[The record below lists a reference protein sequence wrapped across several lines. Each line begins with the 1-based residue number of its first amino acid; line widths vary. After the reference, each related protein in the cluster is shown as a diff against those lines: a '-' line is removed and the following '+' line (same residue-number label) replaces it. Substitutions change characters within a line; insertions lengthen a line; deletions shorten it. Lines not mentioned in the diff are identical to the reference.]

1 MKKMIALFLS
11 AAVTLSLAACSGST
25 ENSSGDDSI
34 ETTAD
39 ETFVKQETSA
49 NVSED
54 SYTIGFA
61 VNALDEVQSILVN
74 AFTVYAEGKG
84 AKVVVLNADSN
95 VDKQITDI
103 ESLITQGVD
112 AIVIQAVDSDA
123 VCDVAQQAMDADIPV
138 IDSIFGIN
146 TPCTL
151 HVSYDFYTY
160 ASHQGQ
166 YIRDYLEENPEEQ
179 LKIGYCWGAQ
189 GTNLTDKLYN
199 GFTETLFADNTY
211 ADRVEILVEKV
222 VDWDANKTI
231 STVEDWLQAY
241 PQMNCIVTMSDTMTM
256 AAVQAL
262 QAAGEDITAWIT
274 VGKDGSEDALESISN
289 GEMTATIYAPL
300 DTYAQELARQVLN
313 ILDGTSNPKLG
324 EEYGVSE
331 FVTIS
336 KDNASDYIQ

>member
-1 MKKMIALFLS
+1 MKKVIALFLIV
-11 AAVTLSLAACSGST
+11 ALTLSLAACSGST
-25 ENSSGDDSI
+25 EKRSGD
-34 ETTAD
+34 EAV
-39 ETFVKQETSA
+39 VKEETSTNA
-49 NVSED
+49 SED

-61 VNALDEVQSILVN
+61 VNALDEVQSILVD
-74 AFTVYAEGKG
+74 AFTEYAEGKG
-84 AKVVVLNADSN
+84 AEVVVLNADSN

-103 ESLITQGVD
+103 ESLITQEVD

-160 ASHQGQ
+160 ASYQGQ
-166 YIRDYLEENPEEQ
+166 FIRDYLEANPEVQ
-179 LKIGYCWGAQ
+179 LMIGYCWGAQ
-189 GTNLTDKLYN
+189 GTNLTEKLYN
-199 GFTETLFADNTY
+199 GFTETLFADDTY
-211 ADRVEILVEKV
+211 TDRVEILVEKV

-231 STVEDWLQAY
+231 NAVEDWLQAY

-256 AAVQAL
+256 AAVHAL
-262 QAAGEDITAWIT
+262 RAAGEDTSAWVT
-274 VGKDGSEDALESISN
+274 VGKDGSEDALESIID
-289 GEMTATIYAPL
+289 GGMTATIYAPL
-300 DTYAQELARQVLN
+300 DTYAQELAGQVLN

-336 KDNASDYIQ
+336 KDNAGDYTQ